1 MRRIYCLY
9 RGIDGADIQRQ
20 QEACRKYA
28 NEHGWFIFKEFCE
41 FVDNAR
47 DNTDALI
54 DLSNAAQKSKFD
66 ILLVAEYKNIGR
78 IEKETPIAVFCLEKN
93 GVEVISAK
101 SESKDFI
108 EQGRL
113 MYENYE
119 IGTSLTVL

>member
-20 QEACRKYA
+20 QEECRKYA

-66 ILLVAEYKNIGR
+66 ILLVAEYQNIGR
-78 IEKETPIAVFCLEKN
+78 IEEETPIAVFCLEKMVLRLSVQN
-93 GVEVISAK
+93 LRVKTLSNKADLCMK
-101 SESKDFI
+101 TMKL
-108 EQGRL
+108 EQA
-113 MYENYE
+113 
-119 IGTSLTVL
+119 

>member
-9 RGIDGADIQRQ
+9 RGIDGADIQSSSDL
-20 QEACRKYA
+20 CRKYA

-66 ILLVAEYKNIGR
+66 ILLVAEY
-78 IEKETPIAVFCLEKN
+78 
-93 GVEVISAK
+93 
-101 SESKDFI
+101 
-108 EQGRL
+108 
-113 MYENYE
+113 
-119 IGTSLTVL
+119 

>member
-20 QEACRKYA
+20 QEECRKYA

-41 FVDNAR
+41 FVGNAR

-54 DLSNAAQKSKFD
+54 DLDNAAQKSKFD
-66 ILLVAEYKNIGR
+66 ILLVAEYQNIGR
-78 IEKETPIAVFCLEKN
+78 IEEETPIAVFCLEKN

-101 SESKDFI
+101 SESKGFI

-113 MYENYE
+113 MYENYQ

>member
-20 QEACRKYA
+20 QEECRKYA
-28 NEHGWFIFKEFCE
+28 NEQGWFIFKEFCE

-54 DLSNAAQKSKFD
+54 DLDNAAKKSKFD

-78 IEKETPIAVFCLEKN
+78 IEEETPIAVFCLEKQ
-93 GVEVISAK
+93 GIEVISAK

-108 EQGRL
+108 ERGRR
-113 MYENYE
+113 MYENYQN
-119 IGTSLTVL
+119 GTSSAEL